1 LSFDASKL
9 KYLVFGVIISVV
21 WGFAI
26 QPRLI
31 EYIDTTPSITPVEA
45 FFMWHLFYIG
55 IFSLAAFALL
65 KEKLGP
71 TKSLYAAIGG
81 WLIYDAIDYFE
92 APLTVNLDGTI
103 DTTVSGWK
111 ATIDSLAWHL
121 FKNAGVPQNQLYY
134 AVYVVGPIITWALA
148 IFVLRASE
156 IHRLI
161 RKA

>member
-1 LSFDASKL
+1 MSFDASKT
-9 KYLVFGVIISVV
+9 KYLVFGVIISVA
-21 WGFAI
+21 WGWLI

-31 EYIDTTPSITPVEA
+31 SYIDTTPSITPVEA
-45 FFMWHLFYIG
+45 FFMWHAFYIAVFS
-55 IFSLAAFALL
+55 IFAYWLL
-65 KEKLGP
+65 GAKLGP
-71 TKSLYAAIGG
+71 AKSIYAGLGG

-121 FKNAGVPQNQLYY
+121 FKNAGVPQEHLYN
-134 AVYVVGPIITWALA
+134 AVYVLGPIIFWVLA
-148 IFVLRASE
+148 IWMLKSSE
-156 IHRLI
+156 IIKVI

>member
-1 LSFDASKL
+1 LSFNQNKL
-9 KYLVFGVIISVV
+9 KYLVFGIIISAT

-31 EYIDTTPSITPVEA
+31 GYIDSTPSITPVEA
-45 FFMWHLFYIG
+45 FFMWHALYIA
-55 IFSLAAFALL
+55 IFSLLAYALL

-71 TKSLYAAIGG
+71 TKSLYAGIGG

-148 IFVLRASE
+148 IYTLKASE
-156 IHRLI
+156 II
-161 RKA
+161 KVIKKA